1 MTTFIYARVSTKDG
15 QTIENQKH
23 TITTVRTDAFML
35 VCDEGISGKV
45 HPLKREGFNRLFRL
59 AKRGDVITV
68 TAYDRVSRNTVHFLE
83 MLDMLKS
90 KGVALVSLRENIDTT
105 TPQGY
110 LMATQFIAFAQ
121 YERDLIAERTRGAL
135 ARLKADNV
143 TLGRP
148 VTKAGQD
155 AKELLSQG
163 MSPADVMSQTGMSKA
178 MVYRIRKELSTQ
190 PL

>member
-23 TITTVRTDAFML
+23 TITTARKDAFML
-35 VCDEGISGKV
+35 ICDEGISGKV

-59 AKRGDVITV
+59 AKRGDVIVV
-68 TAYDRVSRNTVHFLE
+68 TAYDRVSRNTRHFLE

-105 TPQGY
+105 TSQGY
-110 LMATQFIAFAQ
+110 LMATQFMAFAQ
-121 YERDLIAERTRGAL
+121 YERDLIGERTRSAL
-135 ARLKADNV
+135 IRLKSEGV
-143 TLGRP
+143 SLGRP

-155 AKELLSQG
+155 AVELLKSGVSVQE
-163 MSPADVMSQTGMSKA
+163 VMRITGMSKA
-178 MVYRIRKELSTQ
+178 GVYKVRKSIC
-190 PL
+190 